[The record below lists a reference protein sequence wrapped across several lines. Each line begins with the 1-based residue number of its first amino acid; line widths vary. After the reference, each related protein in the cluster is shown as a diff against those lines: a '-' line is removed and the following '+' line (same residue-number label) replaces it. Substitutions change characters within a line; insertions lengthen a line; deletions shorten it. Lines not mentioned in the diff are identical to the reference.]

1 MENMTYLFLA
11 YAAIWTGL
19 FVFILQI
26 SKHLSGLQKQVE
38 SLKQE
43 IQAKQE

>member
-38 SLKQE
+38 SLQQDMQSKHE
-43 IQAKQE
+43 